1 MDQLHTQ
8 YAATLRAEGLPS
20 EAREQSRLLDACIE
34 AGMDYMNP
42 DHVAWATN
50 AVTNDLLR
58 AAA

>member
-42 DHVAWATN
+42 DHVACGY
-50 AVTNDLLR
+50 
-58 AAA
+58 